1 MKTNKLLKSY
11 FIFFIIQV
19 STLAFTSA
27 QVSVRADSLYN
38 ANEYEEAI
46 LEYKNIY
53 NSSKT
58 KELEKATSSFQ
69 LGKSYYLQS
78 NLTDAL
84 NWFEKASTHYEKLKD
99 FDNYHITQ
107 GRIAMILD
115 DQGEYQKAIEISTKS
130 VNYFV
135 EKKDSNKVVDL
146 ANNLALYYY
155 HLGEVQRSI
164 KLYNQTIAWAGSK
177 RKDVAAKCYNQ
188 LGNIWADDLG
198 NEKKALE
205 YYQKSL
211 KMKLESGASV
221 KSISF
226 SYNNIG
232 ISYKNLGNIDS
243 SMYYYQKALEYA
255 KKTNEP
261 QTQLNPLINIAN
273 NYKRIGDYVNSIN
286 TYNEALKISQY
297 ASAREVFRLHINI
310 AMNYNLLQKYHKAL
324 EHLNTAD
331 SLIKISQ
338 VLNDKRDLH
347 IQKAYTYSKL
357 NNFQKAFEEQ
367 QIVTTLT
374 DSIFKR
380 ERDQEMADL
389 MVQFETE
396 QKDKEIL
403 KQEKI
408 IQLKEIE
415 NNRKTILFLV
425 IAGFLV
431 LIAGFLFYL
440 FKQKESQAKQAH
452 LELKLAQE
460 KKRADLQEERL
471 RISRELHDNI
481 GSYLTLI
488 SASIEQIPT
497 MSEPELKAQ
506 FPDLQKALSL
516 SIRELRKTVWLLNSE
531 EVSVDAIA
539 LRMRDFFKPL
549 NQNDLKI
556 HIHVEGNS
564 QLKLKDVQATHLI
577 RIIQEAVN
585 NAYKYAEA
593 KNIYIEL
600 KADKHLYFNIYD
612 DGKGFDIKTTN
623 PGNGIANMKAR
634 TKELNGSIN
643 IDSLATGT
651 RIEGN
656 FPINTYNYV

>member
-19 STLAFTSA
+19 STFAFSSA
-27 QVSVRADSLYN
+27 QDSVRADSLYN
-38 ANEYEEAI
+38 ANEYEDAI

-53 NSSKT
+53 YSD
-58 KELEKATSSFQ
+58 KANQLDKANSSFQ
-69 LGKSYYLQS
+69 LGKAYYILN

-84 NWFEKASTHYEKLKD
+84 NWFDKASTHYKKLND
-99 FDNYHITQ
+99 IDNYHLTQ
-107 GRIAMILD
+107 GRISMIID
-115 DQGEYQKAIEISTKS
+115 DQGDYQKAIEISTKS

-155 HLGEVQRSI
+155 HQGDVQRSI
-164 KLYNQTIAWAGSK
+164 KLYNQTIAWAGNK

-188 LGNIWADDLG
+188 LGNIWAIDLG

-211 KMKLESGASV
+211 KMKLASGAPV

-232 ISYKNLGNIDS
+232 ISYKNLGNLDS
-243 SMYYYQKALEYA
+243 SMFYYNKALEYA
-255 KKTNEP
+255 KKSNEP
-261 QTQLNPLINIAN
+261 QAQLNPLINIAN
-273 NYKRIGDYVNSIN
+273 NYKRMGDYENAIK
-286 TYNEALKISQY
+286 TFNEALKIAHN
-297 ASAREVFRLHINI
+297 ASAREVFILHINI
-310 AMNYNLLQKYHKAL
+310 ANTYNLLEKYHLAL

-338 VLNDKRDLH
+338 IIIDKRDLH

-357 NNFQKAFEEQ
+357 NNFQKAYEEQ
-367 QIVTTLT
+367 QFVTTLN
-374 DSIFKR
+374 DSIYKR

-403 KQEKI
+403 EQEQI
-408 IQLKEIE
+408 IQKKEIE
-415 NNRKTILFLV
+415 NKRKTILFISAASLLSI
-425 IAGFLV
+425 IAG
-431 LIAGFLFYL
+431 ILFYL
-440 FKQKESQAKQAH
+440 FKRKQTQAKQAQ
-452 LELKLAQE
+452 LELSLAEE
-460 KKRADLQEERL
+460 KKRTHLQEERL

-488 SASIEQIPT
+488 SASIEEIP
-497 MSEPELKAQ
+497 SLNEAELKAQ
-506 FPDLQKALSL
+506 FPELQNTLML

-531 EVSVDAIA
+531 EVSIEAIV

-549 NQNDLKI
+549 NQNAPKI
-556 HIHVEGNS
+556 HFHINGGS
-564 QLKLKDVQATHLI
+564 QQTLKDIQATHLI
-577 RIIQEAVN
+577 RIIQEAIN
-585 NAYKYAEA
+585 NAYKYAQA
-593 KNIYIEL
+593 SNIYVEL
-600 KADKHLYFNIYD
+600 TVDSILFFSIKD
-612 DGKGFDIKTTN
+612 DGIGFKVHTQN
-623 PGNGIANMKAR
+623 AGNGLANMKAR
-634 TKELNGSIN
+634 IEELKGKISIN
-643 IDSLATGT
+643 SVDSGT
-651 RIEGN
+651 TISGS
-656 FPINTYNYV
+656 FPLNTHNIV